1 MAGAVAG
8 MLKDIALV
16 STFGKGIVGGIFRCF
31 GTTGAFNEG
40 QTPVLKEMVGKGQS
54 VPREEEV
61 ERNE

>member
-1 MAGAVAG
+1 

-31 GTTGAFNEG
+31 GTKGAFNEG
-40 QTPVLKEMVGKGQS
+40 QSPVLKEMVGKGQS